1 MSDVNRVIISGRLT
15 RDAEVKN
22 LPSGTSVVE
31 FGLAS
36 NRKFKEKED
45 TTFIDCTMFGDRAS
59 NLAQYL
65 TKGKK
70 LIVEGRLRYESWEKD
85 GQKRS
90 RVGVVVDEV
99 SFMEPPQK
107 SEVESVSEEKSVPD
121 MSYVD
126 LTENVPF

>member
-22 LPSGTSVVE
+22 LSSGTTVVE
-31 FGLAS
+31 FGFAS
-36 NRKFKEKED
+36 NRKFKDKED
-45 TTFIDCTMFGDRAS
+45 TTFLDCTMFGDRAA

-70 LIVEGRLRYESWEKD
+70 LILEGRLRYESWETD

-90 RVGVVVDEV
+90 RVGVVVEEV
-99 SFMEPPQK
+99 SFMEAPQK
-107 SEVESVSEEKSVPD
+107 TESIVQTTSSVEYDTDAV
-121 MSYVD
+121 
-126 LTENVPF
+126 LPF

>member
-1 MSDVNRVIISGRLT
+1 MSDINRVIISGRLT

-36 NRKFKEKED
+36 NRKFKDKED

-99 SFMEPPQK
+99 SFMEAPQK
-107 SEVESVSEEKSVPD
+107 SETATSSEERSIPD

>member
-36 NRKFKEKED
+36 NRKFKDKED

>member
-22 LPSGTSVVE
+22 LSSGTSVVE

-36 NRKFKEKED
+36 NRKFKDKED
-45 TTFIDCTMFGDRAS
+45 TTFIDCTMFGDRAT

-90 RVGVVVDEV
+90 RVGIVVDEV

-107 SEVESVSEEKSVPD
+107 NESVAETVSSSVEYNTD
-121 MSYVD
+121 AV
-126 LTENVPF
+126 LPF

>member
-36 NRKFKEKED
+36 NRKFKDKED

-107 SEVESVSEEKSVPD
+107 SEVESVSEERSAPD

>member
-15 RDAEVKN
+15 RDAEIKN

-107 SEVESVSEEKSVPD
+107 SEVESVSEERSIPD